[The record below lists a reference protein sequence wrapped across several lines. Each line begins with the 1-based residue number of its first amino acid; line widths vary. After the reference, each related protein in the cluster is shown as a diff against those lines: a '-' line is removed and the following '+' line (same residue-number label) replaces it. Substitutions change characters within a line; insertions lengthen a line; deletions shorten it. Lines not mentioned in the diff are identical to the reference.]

1 LFFLLLEKFCQKGE
15 IRNEQLENDLIF
27 GVSIVKSLGQKKRES
42 KKSSNLY
49 IWLLL
54 CSQK

>member
-1 LFFLLLEKFCQKGE
+1 LLEKFCQKGE
-15 IRNEQLENDLIF
+15 IRNERLENDLIF

>member
-27 GVSIVKSLGQKKRES
+27 GVSIVKSLERKKKS